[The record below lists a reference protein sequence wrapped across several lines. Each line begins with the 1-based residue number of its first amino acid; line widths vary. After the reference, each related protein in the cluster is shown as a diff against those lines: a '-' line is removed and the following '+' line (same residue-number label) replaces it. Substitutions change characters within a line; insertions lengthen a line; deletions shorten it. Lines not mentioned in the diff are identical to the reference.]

1 MAAVTFLNRVTPVQ
15 VDLRLLTICGS
26 KVRLTIQNS
35 TDMQNW
41 STLSIRTGTGGWSIN
56 PVTTTALN
64 GGRMRFIFN
73 APVVPC
79 YT

>member
-1 MAAVTFLNRVTPVQ
+1 MDPRPLTTC
-15 VDLRLLTICGS
+15 DSKLRLTM
-26 KVRLTIQNS
+26 QNS

-41 STLSIRTGTGGWSIN
+41 SSLSIRTGTGGWSIN

-64 GGRMRFIFN
+64 RGRMRFIFN